1 MDEDIAIIDTNTRN
15 ERIKNFFFHNRKKII
30 IVISIIAI
38 LLIGFFSFQEIKKK
52 NKIKIANKFNAVTID
67 YDSEQKGRAT
77 EVLIGIINEKDET
90 YSPLAL
96 YFLIDNSLI
105 ESVEKCNKLFDIL
118 IDKTNL
124 AKEIRNLVIYKKAL
138 YNSDSATENEL
149 IQILNPLINSES
161 IWKSHALYLMAE
173 YFYSKN
179 EKQKSKD
186 FFNQILTLP
195 EANPDIVLETK
206 KRINR
211 DLSE

>member
-15 ERIKNFFFHNRKKII
+15 ERIKKFFFHNRKKII

>member
-90 YSPLAL
+90 
-96 YFLIDNSLI
+96 
-105 ESVEKCNKLFDIL
+105 
-118 IDKTNL
+118 
-124 AKEIRNLVIYKKAL
+124 
-138 YNSDSATENEL
+138 
-149 IQILNPLINSES
+149 
-161 IWKSHALYLMAE
+161 
-173 YFYSKN
+173 
-179 EKQKSKD
+179 
-186 FFNQILTLP
+186 
-195 EANPDIVLETK
+195 
-206 KRINR
+206 
-211 DLSE
+211 

>member
-118 IDKTNL
+118 IDKKNL